1 MSYNKRDLAD
11 LAQDLIQ
18 ETLMEKSA
26 AIGVGGQ
33 QVVPTQ
39 FVNPASGM
47 YDPNPANALYSQLSQ
62 ARADAYAASILDGQV
77 SGTNLLP
84 YQNVLNEGYG
94 SVRAGMNVQ
103 MGPRKTASALDEEV
117 FDLNAEDFAYIMADT
132 GLFDES
138 PVVPDQEGWDLITMN
153 AMSKAASDT
162 DDQIIDMYNSGI
174 FHENYQEM
182 VPFIEEALYEAGYL
196 G

>member
-1 MSYNKRDLAD
+1 MSYNKRALAD

>member
-39 FVNPASGM
+39 FVNLASGM

-196 G
+196 Q